1 MSSGEG
7 LGCGFDLGPCGAF
20 AARLPGRGGP
30 EHRSAAGFGCRRPAL
45 GFWRRE
51 ERSGRTA
58 HERRLCSLHRRLLGV
73 SKLLV
78 QRVTF
83 SLGLCGTDEVEVEQ
97 AYQDVQLPLC
107 LAGFDR
113 DNFT

>member
-1 MSSGEG
+1 MPTLSQKARERMGHPPRVVSSGEG

-30 EHRSAAGFGCRRPAL
+30 EHRSAAFSGCRRPAL

-58 HERRLCSLHRRLLGV
+58 HECPNG
-73 SKLLV
+73 
-78 QRVTF
+78 
-83 SLGLCGTDEVEVEQ
+83 
-97 AYQDVQLPLC
+97 A
-107 LAGFDR
+107 AG
-113 DNFT
+113 